1 MSATETISIPRAK
14 TPESVGVDSKEVR
27 AFIDHCME
35 KGKELHSIIVLR
47 HGQVA
52 VEAYR
57 DPYGPDHAHAM
68 YSVSKASP
76 PPPSVLPSRRGISRW
91 TRSLWTFFPKPAA
104 KRKTRIWK
112 S

>member
-27 AFIDHCME
+27 AFIDQCME
-35 KGKELHSIIVLR
+35 LKKELHSVIVLR

-52 VEAYR
+52 VEVYR

-68 YSVSKASP
+68 YSVSK
-76 PPPSVLPSRRGISRW
+76 SVTSTAIGFAI
-91 TRSLWTFFPKPAA
+91 A
-104 KRKTRIWK
+104 
-112 S
+112 